1 MKKLSTHWCRLLCS
15 NCLTWVTVAVLSLLY
30 TQHGLAQET
39 NLTCNAAANTNW
51 VNTPFSLTQTNSG
64 SHWDNPGRAVDNS
77 TTNFAGTDNGI
88 FSFSDRWLRAADL
101 TNDYNASGTE
111 TYYVGFRVGT
121 GVAFAGDVTIRTY
134 LNGSQQDTYTRSS
147 YVGLLGTGEE
157 IGFLTR
163 LAFDAIEVR
172 VSGTGDFRAY
182 HPVLRRFCA
191 GTPVSSA
198 TCNTPIA
205 LNFPAYPVVIDDN
218 NTGIAGGTVSLG
230 TVANPDRAIST
241 DPTDY
246 ATLSMLL
253 SVNGGS
259 VNLAVKDLVTTY
271 PSGTFVGFDIE
282 NTGLLSI
289 GLLGAIEVT
298 GLLNGTAVAG
308 QVATGNNLL
317 LSAGVAS
324 SSGRQTIGF
333 VTTAPIN
340 GIKISIKSGL
350 LDANLLGATRVYSAV
365 FKRFCAAT
373 PGLVCNTPTLVRNPT
388 YPVFVNAANTGYS
401 GAVSANSGVQNTA
414 NLVDD
419 DVTNYASIVLPV
431 GAAVNAS
438 LSVKDQITEYP
449 AGTFAGFDIE
459 NTALIGV
466 DALSGIKIETYNNG
480 VPTSESVAS
489 GSLASVTS
497 SILSGTGRQT
507 IGFVASVPFDEV
519 KLTVQQTGVD
529 LGTIRVYGAVLTKFS
544 ADCPVPDLACNTL
557 IPVANPTHP
566 VYVSGRNTGFTSAL
580 CAGCTINN
588 SERAVDSD
596 LSNYASIVLTANALG
611 TASFAVANAIDTYQA
626 GSFAGFHIE
635 TPTLVSADVI
645 GSATISL
652 YNNGTLVQA
661 ASPSVLLAGV
671 TANLLTS
678 GPNSQTV
685 GIVATVPFDE
695 VKITFNQVATVNLG
709 TVRIYNAI
717 VQKSCSNTIACNNTY
732 FLNRPT
738 FPVVIDAA
746 KTGASGIASVGL
758 GNAVINEPWNVVSA
772 STSDFAS
779 IKNNVS
785 GVASVSLAVV
795 DPVNTFPTGTFAG
808 FTVKRVTNL
817 VTLELLNALT
827 VTTYLDGVQQES
839 RTGSTGLL
847 DLTLILQIFG
857 TTASD
862 FVNVGFIT
870 TKPFDEVKLTVGS
883 LAGVAALS
891 GSIDVYGAFIDTRT
905 SSGDGLACAINTNP
919 DFAVTNKNVPVAG
932 SVRTNDIVPTGT
944 TYGPTPTLISGPSGA
959 TPTWTLT
966 SSGSFTFTSATPGVY
981 VYSIP
986 VCTTV
991 TNCVSEK
998 LTITVLDPTVN
1009 TNNPVANP
1017 DIVSMTG
1024 APTATTAVTINVRAN
1039 DGPGNPGG
1047 TLGSPSVVSGPTNGT
1062 ATVVGGNVQ
1071 YKPANGFYGTDVFTY
1086 QVCETPNQGSPL
1098 CSTATVTITVKA
1110 PNSANTTLVADDYV
1124 STFQGLPVSGNVSTN
1139 DSDPEGNTQTVAT
1152 QNTTIPGKGTFVL
1165 TSTGSFTFTPTAGST
1180 GPVDFTY
1187 TVSDNGLPSV
1197 SASGTL
1203 HILVNPFNPN
1213 PDFSVS
1219 NVGVPTTGSVR
1230 TNDIVPVGNTYGT
1243 PVSVTQ
1249 PAGSSPTLTLT
1260 STGSYTFTSATP
1272 GVYVYSVPVCATATY
1287 CVSQSLTI
1295 TVLDPNVT
1303 TNKPVVNPDF
1313 ALIIGSPTAPT
1324 PVNINVKANDGPG
1337 NTGGTLGDPTIAQN
1351 PSNGTASIVGGN
1363 VQYTPNAGFYGV
1375 DVLTYQVCE
1384 PGSSTNCA
1392 TAAVTITVQAPGGPT
1407 VVSINDD
1414 YVSTSGGTPAT
1425 GNVLNNDLGN
1435 NLNVSNTGTTITS
1448 SGTLVITNTGSFTF
1462 TPAPGVTGPSAF
1474 TYTACDAAGTCGS
1487 ATIHVLVNQ
1496 AFPDLTPSITMPS
1509 NIFTTSGNNTSKN
1522 FLVGI
1527 YELLGQPTSSGSV
1540 VVSITVPTGYS
1551 IAYDNSRA
1559 NIDVINNVGGTT
1571 NYSVAN
1577 TKWTVTGTALAG
1589 RRLTLTMK
1597 PGEFIP
1603 ASGNSL
1609 LGFTI
1614 TRNGANSGNTS
1625 VITVN
1630 VNDDISK
1637 SYDSVPLNNIIFRI
1651 IIAQ

>member
-1 MKKLSTHWCRLLCS
+1 MKKLSTQWCRLLCS
-15 NCLTWVTVAVLSLLY
+15 SCLTWVTATVCWVLY
-30 TQHGLAQET
+30 APTVLAQES
-39 NLTCNAAANTNW
+39 NLTCNAAASTNW

-64 SHWDNPGRAVDNS
+64 TTTLPINGWNDPGDVIDNGTS
-77 TTNFAGTDNGI
+77 NFALTSGT
-88 FSFSDRWLRAADL
+88 FSDRFIRVGDP

-111 TYYVGFRVGT
+111 TYYVGFRVGS
-121 GVAFAGDVTIRTY
+121 GVTAFVGNLTIKTY
-134 LNGSQQDTYTRSS
+134 LNGNQRDVYTTPYTGAITSS
-147 YVGLLGTGEE
+147 ND
-157 IGFLTR
+157 IGFTTR
-163 LAFDAIEVR
+163 LSFDAIEVSASGLGAFR
-172 VSGTGDFRAY
+172 VY
-182 HPVLRRFCA
+182 YPLIRRFCA
-191 GTPVSSA
+191 GTPVASA

-205 LNFPAYPVVIDDN
+205 LNFPAYPVIIDDD
-218 NTGIAGGTVSLG
+218 NTGIAGGALSLG
-230 TVANPDRAIST
+230 SISDPGNAIST
-241 DPTDY
+241 DPADY
-246 ATLSMLL
+246 ATLTMLA
-253 SVNGGS
+253 SVAGGS

-271 PSGTFVGFDIE
+271 PSGTFVGFDIQ

-289 GLLGAIEVT
+289 GLLGSIEVT
-298 GLLNGTAVAG
+298 GLLNGSAVAG
-308 QVATGNNLL
+308 QVATGSNLL

-350 LDANLLGATRVYSAV
+350 LDVNLLGATRVYSAV

-373 PGLVCNTPTLVRNPT
+373 PGLVCNTPTLVTSPT
-388 YPVFVNAANTGYS
+388 YPVFVNAANTGYT
-401 GAVSANSGVQNTA
+401 GAISANSGVQNTA
-414 NLVDD
+414 NLVDAD
-419 DVTNYASIVLPV
+419 ATNYASIVLPV
-431 GAAVNAS
+431 GVAVNAN

-557 IPVANPTHP
+557 TPVANPTHP

-596 LSNYASIVLTANALG
+596 PSNYASIVLTANALG

-758 GNAVINEPWNVVSA
+758 GNAIVNEPWNVVSA

-808 FTVKRVTNL
+808 FTLRRVTNL
-817 VTLELLNALT
+817 VTLDLLNALT
-827 VTTYLDGVQQES
+827 VTTYLDGQQQES
-839 RTGSTGLL
+839 KTGGNLL

-862 FVNVGFIT
+862 FVNVGFVT
-870 TKPFDEVKLTVGS
+870 TKPFDEIKLTVGS
-883 LAGVAALS
+883 LASVAALS
-891 GSIDVYGAFIDTRT
+891 GSIDVFGAFIDTRT
-905 SSGDGLACAINTNP
+905 SSGDGLACAITTNP

-932 SVRTNDIVPTGT
+932 NVRTNDIVPTGT

-981 VYSIP
+981 VYSVP
-986 VCTTV
+986 VCTTAN
-991 TNCVSEK
+991 NCVSEK

-1024 APTATTAVTINVRAN
+1024 APTATTAVTINVRVN

-1047 TLGSPSVVSGPTNGT
+1047 TLGDPSVVSGPTNGT
-1062 ATVVGGNVQ
+1062 ATIVGGNVQ

-1219 NVGVPTTGSVR
+1219 NVGVPTAGSVR
-1230 TNDIVPVGNTYGT
+1230 TNDIVPVGTTYGPT
-1243 PVSVTQ
+1243 ATLVSQ
-1249 PAGSSPTLTLT
+1249 PSGSSPTLTLT
-1260 STGSYTFTSATP
+1260 STGSYTFTSTTP

-1303 TNKPVVNPDF
+1303 TNRPVVNPDF
-1313 ALIIGSPTAPT
+1313 ALIIGSPTAPP

-1337 NTGGTLGDPTIAQN
+1337 NTGGTLGDPTIAQG

-1392 TAAVTITVQAPGGPT
+1392 TATVTITVQAPGGPT

-1414 YVSTSGGTPAT
+1414 YVSTSGGTQAT

-1435 NLNVSNTGTTITS
+1435 NLNVSNTGTTTTS

-1462 TPAPGVTGPSAF
+1462 TPAPGVTGPTEF

-1496 AFPDLTPSITMPS
+1496 GFPDLTPSQFLSSAQIAEGQTVDVLVSIRNVSGTSTNGTVRFYVTNYVPSTGLTMVVNTDPSVTIGGTSYQLNTSDFAISSNNFAFTLESVAGPSGVISANGRKFIAFKITRATGSTKGDVTNTVTIEDGTGGGETPV
-1509 NIFTTSGNNTSKN
+1509 NNNT
-1522 FLVGI
+1522 
-1527 YELLGQPTSSGSV
+1527 
-1540 VVSITVPTGYS
+1540 
-1551 IAYDNSRA
+1551 
-1559 NIDVINNVGGTT
+1559 
-1571 NYSVAN
+1571 
-1577 TKWTVTGTALAG
+1577 
-1589 RRLTLTMK
+1589 
-1597 PGEFIP
+1597 
-1603 ASGNSL
+1603 
-1609 LGFTI
+1609 
-1614 TRNGANSGNTS
+1614 
-1625 VITVN
+1625 
-1630 VNDDISK
+1630 ISNRFFK
-1637 SYDSVPLNNIIFRI
+1637 
-1651 IIAQ
+1651 Q

>member
-15 NCLTWVTVAVLSLLY
+15 SCLTWVTATVCWVLY
-30 TQHGLAQET
+30 APTVLAQES

-157 IGFLTR
+157 VGFLTR

-298 GLLNGTAVAG
+298 GLLNGTAVTG

-431 GAAVNAS
+431 GVAVNAS
-438 LSVKDQITEYP
+438 VAVKDQITEYP

-557 IPVANPTHP
+557 TPVANPTHP

-596 LSNYASIVLTANALG
+596 PSNYASIVLTANALG

-758 GNAVINEPWNVVSA
+758 GNAIVNEPWNVVSA

-808 FTVKRVTNL
+808 FTLRRVTNL
-817 VTLELLNALT
+817 VTLDLLNALT
-827 VTTYLDGVQQES
+827 VTTYLDGQQQES
-839 RTGSTGLL
+839 KTGGNLL

-862 FVNVGFIT
+862 FVNVGFVT
-870 TKPFDEVKLTVGS
+870 TKPFDEIKRTVGS
-883 LAGVAALS
+883 LASVAALS
-891 GSIDVYGAFIDTRT
+891 GSIDVFGAFIDTRT
-905 SSGDGLACAINTNP
+905 SSGDGLACAITTNP

-932 SVRTNDIVPTGT
+932 NVRTNDIVPTGT

-981 VYSIP
+981 VYSVP
-986 VCTTV
+986 VCTTAN
-991 TNCVSEK
+991 NCVSEK

-1024 APTATTAVTINVRAN
+1024 APTATTAVTINVRVN

-1047 TLGSPSVVSGPTNGT
+1047 TLGDPSVVSGPTNGT
-1062 ATVVGGNVQ
+1062 ATIVGGNVQ

-1230 TNDIVPVGNTYGT
+1230 TNDIVPVGTTYGT

-1260 STGSYTFTSATP
+1260 STGSYTFTSTTP

-1303 TNKPVVNPDF
+1303 TNRPVVNPDF

-1392 TAAVTITVQAPGGPT
+1392 TATVTITVQAPGGPT

-1435 NLNVSNTGTTITS
+1435 NLNVSNTGTTTTS

-1462 TPAPGVTGPSAF
+1462 TPAPGVTGPTEF

-1496 AFPDLTPSITMPS
+1496 GFPDLTPAQIFSSNQIQAGQTINLLVSIRNVGEAS
-1509 NIFTTSGNNTSKN
+1509 TSGTVRFFVTNYIASSGLSMIVNTDPTVTIGGVTYNLNTSDFNLTTNDAAFTFESVSSPAGIIEKFGTKYVAFKITRQAGSGPGSVNNT
-1522 FLVGI
+1522 VTIQAG
-1527 YELLGQPTSSGSV
+1527 
-1540 VVSITVPTGYS
+1540 TGGGEKP
-1551 IAYDNSRA
+1551 
-1559 NIDVINNVGGTT
+1559 VNN
-1571 NYSVAN
+1571 NAIAN
-1577 TKWTVTGTALAG
+1577 TFL
-1589 RRLTLTMK
+1589 K
-1597 PGEFIP
+1597 P
-1603 ASGNSL
+1603 
-1609 LGFTI
+1609 
-1614 TRNGANSGNTS
+1614 
-1625 VITVN
+1625 
-1630 VNDDISK
+1630 
-1637 SYDSVPLNNIIFRI
+1637 
-1651 IIAQ
+1651 